1 MPYASATQTL
11 AYPAHRSRSTSH
23 IALTDG
29 TSCPVSGLLNDILLG
44 TRLVFERLDNPAP
57 LKAPAQVGVVRQYNR
72 DKKNPMRL
80 YKVHGCKFEEL
91 STVQQLFE

>member
-1 MPYASATQTL
+1 VGANENPGIYWGGDL
-11 AYPAHRSRSTSH
+11 SH
-23 IALTDG
+23 VALTDG

-44 TRLVFERLDNPAP
+44 TRLVFERLENPEP

-72 DKKNPMRL
+72 DKKHPVRL

-91 STVQQLFE
+91 SAVQQLFE